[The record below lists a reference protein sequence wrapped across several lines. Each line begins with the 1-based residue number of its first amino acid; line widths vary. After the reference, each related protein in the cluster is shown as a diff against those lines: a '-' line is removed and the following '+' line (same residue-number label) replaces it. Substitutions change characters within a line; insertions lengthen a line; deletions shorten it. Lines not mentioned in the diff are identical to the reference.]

1 MASVNPRGKTAFQGR
16 PEEIPKKR
24 PDVLRTSLYGP
35 ICNAMGSIR
44 SGMSLGRIQDVMK
57 CNVNLIKVGKKSHFT
72 IICNT

>member
-57 CNVNLIKVGKKSHFT
+57 
-72 IICNT
+72 